1 MKICPFCKAEIEDNA
16 RFCLYCM
23 RSLEEKQVVAATKKR
38 PLWPV
43 LATGLSV
50 LALLVWL
57 LLPEPE
63 NMPVTPTEP
72 PVLAETTL
80 PDTTGQPTTQETEGT
95 TAPEQT
101 TPVTTLPSNTKP
113 EVKPTPETT
122 LPEVTTP
129 ETTVPEQITPVT
141 TLPPNTRP
149 EVKPIP
155 ETTIATTTQPEVVS
169 SPVNPDNAVVYSY
182 RPAERTD
189 DLNANYTNPG
199 DHIVIT
205 GVVTPSANGE
215 YIIPAYIDGLRVIT
229 VDKFAFQGVYVRKIL
244 IEDGVKN
251 VFPYAFS
258 DCVDLTDIYIA
269 GISVMISTDA
279 FPEPDSR
286 SGILTFHCSADCH
299 DRTYNFYQTGAAYWF
314 GGQYEE
320 WNG

>member
-1 MKICPFCKAEIEDNA
+1 MKTCPFCKAEIEDNA

-38 PLWPV
+38 PLWPI
-43 LATGLSV
+43 LATGLLV

-63 NMPVTPTEP
+63 TLPATPTDP

-80 PDTTGQPTTQETEGT
+80 PDTTDQPTPQETEGT

-101 TPVTTLPSNTKP
+101 TPVTTLPPNTKP
-113 EVKPTPETT
+113 EVKPVPETT
-122 LPEVTTP
+122 LPEVTA
-129 ETTVPEQITPVT
+129 
-141 TLPPNTRP
+141 
-149 EVKPIP
+149 P
-155 ETTIATTTQPEVVS
+155 ETTIPTTTIPEVVNT
-169 SPVNPDNAVVYSY
+169 PVNPANAVVYSY
-182 RPAERTD
+182 RPAEQAD

-199 DHIVIT
+199 NHIVIT

-215 YIIPAYIDGLRVIT
+215 YIIPAYIDGLQVIT
-229 VDKFAFQGVYVRKIL
+229 VDKFAFTGVSVRKIL

-299 DRTYNFYQTGAAYWF
+299 DRTYNFYKTGAAYWF

>member
-1 MKICPFCKAEIEDNA
+1 MKNCPFCKAEIEENA

-23 RSLEEKQVVAATKKR
+23 RSLEEKQVVATTKKR
-38 PLWPV
+38 WLRPI
-43 LATGLSV
+43 LAIGLV
-50 LALLVWL
+50 VAALLIWL

-63 NMPVTPTEP
+63 NLPVTPTEP
-72 PVLAETTL
+72 PILAETTL
-80 PDTTGQPTTQETEGT
+80 PAETEQPTPQQTEGT

-101 TPVTTLPSNTKP
+101 TPVTAPASDTLP
-113 EVKPTPETT
+113 EVKPAPETT

-129 ETTVPEQITPVT
+129 EATV
-141 TLPPNTRP
+141 P
-149 EVKPIP
+149 EVKPVP
-155 ETTIATTTQPEVVS
+155 ETTIPTTTQPEVVNT
-169 SPVNPDNAVVYSY
+169 PVNPANAVVYAY
-182 RPAERTD
+182 RPAEKAD

-199 DHIVIT
+199 NHIVIT
-205 GVVTPSANGE
+205 GVLTPSANGE
-215 YIIPAYIDGLRVIT
+215 YIIPAYIEGQRVIS
-229 VDKFAFQGVYVRKIL
+229 VDKFAFAGVSVRKIL

-269 GISVMISTDA
+269 GTSVMISTDA
-279 FPEPDSR
+279 FPEPGSR

-299 DRTYNFYQTGAAYWF
+299 DRTYNFYKTGAAYWF

>member
-1 MKICPFCKAEIEDNA
+1 MKTCPFCKAEIEDNA

-23 RSLEEKQVVAATKKR
+23 RSLEEKQVVATTKKR
-38 PLWPV
+38 WLRPIW
-43 LATGLSV
+43 AIGLLV

-63 NMPVTPTEP
+63 NLPVTPTEP

-80 PDTTGQPTTQETEGT
+80 PDATDQPTTQETEGT

-101 TPVTTLPSNTKP
+101 TPVTTLPPNTTP
-113 EVKPTPETT
+113 EVKPVPETT
-122 LPEVTTP
+122 VPEVTTP
-129 ETTVPEQITPVT
+129 EATV
-141 TLPPNTRP
+141 P

-155 ETTIATTTQPEVVS
+155 DTTQPEVIS

-215 YIIPAYIDGLRVIT
+215 YIIPAYIDGLQVIT
-229 VDKFAFQGVYVRKIL
+229 VDKFAFTGVSVRKIL
-244 IEDGVKN
+244 IENGVKN

-299 DRTYNFYQTGAAYWF
+299 DRTYNFYKTGAAYWF

>member
-1 MKICPFCKAEIEDNA
+1 MKSCPFCKAEIEDNA

-23 RSLEEKQVVAATKKR
+23 RSLEEKQVVAATKKQH
-38 PLWPV
+38 LWPI
-43 LATGLSV
+43 LAAGLLV

-63 NMPVTPTEP
+63 TLPVTPTEP

-95 TAPEQT
+95 TAPDQT

-113 EVKPTPETT
+113 EVKPAPETT

-129 ETTVPEQITPVT
+129 ETTVPEHTTPVT
-141 TLPPNTRP
+141 TLPPNTKP

-155 ETTIATTTQPEVVS
+155 ETTIPTTTQPEVIS

-244 IEDGVKN
+244 ISDGVKN
-251 VFPYAFS
+251 IASYSFS
-258 DCVDLTDIYIA
+258 SCTELTDIYIE
-269 GISVMISTDA
+269 GTTVHIPTDA
-279 FPEPDSR
+279 VAKPEDR
-286 SGILTFHCSADCH
+286 AGILTFHCSADCH
-299 DRTYNFYQTGAAYWF
+299 DRLYHFFKTDAEYWF